1 MNMDRRD
8 FLKKSASGLAAAAIA
23 PSLIS
28 CNGLSAKDKKN
39 MKPELKIS
47 FQEGTAPGD
56 NLAERFDFM
65 EAHGVTGFEPGG
77 GELAARVPELKSLL
91 SGRNIEVT
99 AICAGFQ
106 GFILAEEPETKALF
120 DRTMREIIVAA
131 GELGSCGVIMV
142 PAFNG
147 QKPCKPHT
155 QETRD
160 YLVEELAKLGEF
172 ALQHGTTVI
181 LEPLNRRE
189 AFYLRQ
195 VADAAAICRDTQCAG
210 VKCMGDFWHMSEET
224 SDYGAFYSAGE
235 YLQHVHMASR
245 GNRIM
250 PGEDGALDDYR
261 DGFRAL
267 QQLGYTGYVSFE
279 CGSRG
284 DKTETVPAAL
294 ELLRHQWEEA

>member
-106 GFILAEEPETKALF
+106 GFILAEEPKTKVLF

-224 SDYGAFYSAGE
+224 SNYGAFYSAGE

-284 DKTETVPAAL
+284 DKTETVPATL